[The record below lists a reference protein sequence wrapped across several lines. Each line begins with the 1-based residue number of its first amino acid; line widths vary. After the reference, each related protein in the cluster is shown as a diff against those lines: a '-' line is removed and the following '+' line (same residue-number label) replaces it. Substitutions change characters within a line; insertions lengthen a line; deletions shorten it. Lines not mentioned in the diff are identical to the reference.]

1 MADDLLL
8 PGVIRG
14 AELVVAVA
22 TTTDVCRAAQA
33 VHELAPSSTVALGR
47 LISAASLSSLLV
59 QRPGI
64 TSLQIVCDGRLGQ
77 IYAEVTHEGAIR
89 GYVKHPQLDLPLI
102 APPEQAP
109 RRSIA
114 LGVGQG
120 LLAVTREPVDSHF
133 TQSTVQL
140 VSGEIDLDVEHF
152 CVTSDQIQTALAC
165 DVLLDDDGA
174 VRLAGGFIVQ
184 AMPGANLEQL
194 QKLRARLVDGG
205 LARLLEQCA
214 GDAAQMLLAL
224 APDVV
229 AVAQPLDLE
238 WRCRCS
244 YQRVLNALALLG
256 AAELREMAELGETAS
271 IRCDFCSQD
280 YEVSPAELMRL
291 YRDAG
296 KAEG

>member
-1 MADDLLL
+1 MANDLLL

-22 TTTDVCRAAQA
+22 TTTDVCRAAQI
-33 VHELAPSSTVALGR
+33 VHELAPSSSVALGR

-59 QRPGI
+59 QKPGI

-77 IYAEVTHEGAIR
+77 LYAEVTHLGAIR
-89 GYVKHPQLDLPLI
+89 GYVKHPQLDLPLT

-120 LLAVTREPVDSHF
+120 LLAVTRQPTDDHF

-165 DVLLDDDGA
+165 DVLLDADNEVA
-174 VRLAGGFIVQ
+174 LAGGFIVQ
-184 AMPGANLEQL
+184 AMPGADLDRL
-194 QKLRARLVDGG
+194 QQLRALLVDGG
-205 LARLLEQCA
+205 LARLLEQHQ
-214 GDAAQMLLAL
+214 GDAASLLQAVV
-224 APDVV
+224 PEVV

-256 AAELREMAELGETAS
+256 ATELREMAELGEPAS
-271 IRCDFCSQD
+271 ISCDFCHQD
-280 YEVSPAELMRL
+280 YEVSIEELLRL